1 MLIFLYVDCV
11 GATGGGNDP
20 NIDSINANAS
30 IGIGSILG
38 LSAKFSILGQFI
50 LHLVNDP
57 I

>member
-1 MLIFLYVDCV
+1 MDCV
-11 GATGGGNDP
+11 GATGGCNDP
-20 NIDSINANAS
+20 HIDSINANAS

-38 LSAKFSILGQFI
+38 LLSLVYWVYIYI

>member
-1 MLIFLYVDCV
+1 MDCV